1 MNLMS
6 RRLRIEM
13 SKASALAGTARRIRL
28 PKRKAGRV
36 TASLT
41 LAALAV
47 GLASCGSSSASL
59 ASSQATTTTGV
70 SPQARAAYQNCL
82 SAHGFTFPK
91 FNPNSKNPPTTVPAA
106 VRNAAVAACEKLNP
120 GGAGGR
126 PGVAPSK
133 AQQQALAA
141 YTACLKS
148 HGVSI
153 PTTSSGSGP
162 GGFRALAQ
170 SPGFASAAQACS
182 SLRPKFG
189 GGAGGSRTFPSQGST
204 TTTAAG

>member
-1 MNLMS
+1 MKP
-6 RRLRIEM
+6 RRLTEEM
-13 SKASALAGTARRIRL
+13 SNASNVTEKAKRYRL
-28 PKRKAGRV
+28 PRGRGKV

-41 LAALAV
+41 LAAAAL
-47 GLASCGSSSASL
+47 GLASCGSSASL

-70 SPQARAAYQNCL
+70 SPLARAAYQNCL

-106 VRNAAVAACEKLNP
+106 VRNAAVAACAKLDP
-120 GGAGGR
+120 QGAGGR
-126 PGVAPSK
+126 SGIVPSK

-148 HGVSI
+148 HGVNI

-170 SPGFASAAQACS
+170 SPGFASAAQACA
-182 SLRPKFG
+182 SLRPRFG
-189 GGAGGSRTFPSQGST
+189 GGGGGSRTFPSQGST

>member
-1 MNLMS
+1 MS
-6 RRLRIEM
+6 N
-13 SKASALAGTARRIRL
+13 ASALAETAKRYRL
-28 PKRKAGRV
+28 PRGRAGKI

-41 LAALAV
+41 LAAVAL
-47 GLASCGSSSASL
+47 GLASCGSSSTSL
-59 ASSQATTTTGV
+59 ASGQATTTTGV
-70 SPQARAAYQNCL
+70 STLARAAYQNCL
-82 SAHGFTFPK
+82 TAHGFTFPK

-106 VRNAAVAACEKLNP
+106 VRNAAVAACAKLNP
-120 GGAGGR
+120 GGAGSR
-126 PGVAPSK
+126 PGFTPSK

-153 PTTSSGSGP
+153 PTTSSGTGP
-162 GGFRALAQ
+162 GGFRALAK